1 MSTKVTSK
9 FTFFV
14 VFIVVVSTIN
24 RFENLIGSDRLRSKI
39 RALRFRSLPLKHG
52 IMSSYAHNF
61 ELTSINSSYTE
72 RLRAVHPLS
81 LSCHREVKL
90 AKDKRLTALFKTNWA
105 MHFREAIRYGVFN
118 YFSGFSQLLFV

>member
-1 MSTKVTSK
+1 MAKCEPVEMSTKVTSK

-52 IMSSYAHNF
+52 IMSRVM
-61 ELTSINSSYTE
+61 LTI
-72 RLRAVHPLS
+72 LS
-81 LSCHREVKL
+81 
-90 AKDKRLTALFKTNWA
+90 
-105 MHFREAIRYGVFN
+105 
-118 YFSGFSQLLFV
+118 